1 MAFPNPTE
9 LLNRIATQDDREAFR
24 LLVEG
29 YSAQLYSYALVFI
42 KNKELAEEIVSDIWI
57 KVWKLRAQ
65 LPGIESLSGYLYT
78 AVRNQAHTYRTRI
91 DNNPTLGGDHS
102 SGSDLFAPS
111 ENMTPQNSLE
121 LSELTDLLDKEISSL
136 PDACQ
141 EAFRLVKEDGKSY
154 QEAASEMGISVN
166 TLKTHLRRAMK
177 KLRTSLLNKF
187 SDAISTNS

>member
-29 YSAQLYSYALVFI
+29 YSARLYSYALVFI

>member
-1 MAFPNPTE
+1 M
-9 LLNRIATQDDREAFR
+9 NRIATQDDREAFR

-29 YSAQLYSYALVFI
+29 YSARLYSYALVFI

-166 TLKTHLRRAMK
+166 TLKTHLR
-177 KLRTSLLNKF
+177 
-187 SDAISTNS
+187 

>member
-29 YSAQLYSYALVFI
+29 YSARLYSYALVFI

-121 LSELTDLLDKEISSL
+121 LSELTDMLDKEISSL

>member
-136 PDACQ
+136 PEACQ
-141 EAFRLVKEDGKSY
+141 EAFRLVEEDGKSY